1 MTRQDG
7 LQAEGRDRLGAI
19 VADRLLGAPTG
30 GSIDEGPMF
39 STVGWRVG
47 GRVFAFVGGGGD
59 LIVKL
64 PAERVSAVEA
74 SDRGTRMTVGTRA
87 MREWLGVPLDRS
99 DDWAD
104 LVVESHAF
112 VGSAPSPGSV
122 RSRS

>member
-1 MTRQDG
+1 M
-7 LQAEGRDRLGAI
+7 
-19 VADRLLGAPTG
+19 
-30 GSIDEGPMF
+30 
-39 STVGWRVG
+39 
-47 GRVFAFVGGGGD
+47 
-59 LIVKL
+59 KL
-64 PAERVSAVEA
+64 PAERVSARSRPPTGV
-74 SDRGTRMTVGTRA
+74 RGMTVGTRA